1 MYRLTDLI
9 SSDELYHHGIKG
21 QKWGRRRFQN
31 EDGSLTPAGKE
42 RYDDDG
48 PSEKKKK
55 DYKIPENKSTHR
67 LKIEEKYKAKGMSA
81 KEAEQAAA
89 KRIRGEQYAVAAA
102 AVTVAACIA
111 YNKHKNYN
119 VDKTLSSTTE
129 FQRVLKTDNPNAP
142 IRKGA
147 RYVSYDKRDNKKYI
161 GIFGGEMLGK
171 KGENEQIYKMSI
183 KSKGDVKVASAKRAR
198 DTFADLYKN
207 DPEFKKNFTD
217 RVKDTRIGFMD
228 KPGLTAIMDDLA
240 NGREVSDKRLKA
252 KGYDLFNIMLVDSD
266 DRGRANANKFYDAL
280 KKQGMQAVWDLNDK
294 KYSGYN
300 AKNPLILFDGDFDYE
315 MKALGN
321 PVVRSM
327 MTKETTKLVA
337 QGSIGYAAA
346 FTAIYGA
353 QPYADSRTIEKQA
366 ILYKREHPNTKM
378 TDAEI
383 RKMFK
388 QQMKEQKRG
397 Y

>member
-1 MYRLTDLI
+1 MYRITDLV
-9 SSDELYHHGIKG
+9 SSQELYHHGIKG

-48 PSEKKKK
+48 PSEKKQKE
-55 DYKIPENKSTHR
+55 YKIPENKSTHR

-102 AVTVAACIA
+102 AVTVAACYA
-111 YNKHKNYN
+111 YNKYKNYN

-142 IRKGA
+142 VRKGA

-161 GIFGGEMLGK
+161 GVFGGDMLGK
-171 KGENEQIYKMSI
+171 KGENEQIYKMTI
-183 KSKGDVKVASAKRAR
+183 KSNKDVKVASEKRAR
-198 DTFADLYKN
+198 ETFLKLYKD

-228 KPGLTAIMDDLA
+228 KPGLTQIMDDLA
-240 NGREVSDKRLKA
+240 NDREVSDKRLTK

-266 DRGRANANKFYDAL
+266 EKGRTNANKFYDAL
-280 KKQGMQAVWDLNDK
+280 KKQGIQAVGDLNDK

-300 AKNPLILFDGDFDYE
+300 AKHPLILFDGDYE
-315 MKALGN
+315 YEKKALSN

-327 MTKETTKLVA
+327 MTKETNKLVTEGA
-337 QGSIGYAAA
+337 VKYGAA
-346 FTAIYGA
+346 FGAIYGA
-353 QPYADSRTIEKQA
+353 QPIMDSRAIDKQV
-366 ILYKREHPNTKM
+366 ILYKREHPSTKM
-378 TDAEI
+378 TDSEI
-383 RKMFK
+383 RKMYK
-388 QQMKEQKRG
+388 QQLKEQKRG

>member
-48 PSEKKKK
+48 PSEKKQKE
-55 DYKIPENKSTHR
+55 YKIPENKSTHR
-67 LKIEEKYKAKGMSA
+67 LKIEEKYKTKGMSA

-102 AVTVAACIA
+102 AVTVTACIA
-111 YNKHKNYN
+111 YNKYKNYN
-119 VDKTLSSTTE
+119 VDKSISTE
-129 FQRVLKTDNPNAP
+129 KQFQRILKTANPDAP
-142 IRKGA
+142 VRKGA
-147 RYVSYDKRDNKKYI
+147 RYVSYDKRDNKKYA
-161 GIFGGEMLGK
+161 GIYGGELLNRK
-171 KGENEQIYKMSI
+171 TPDENIYKMAI
-183 KSKGDVKVASAKRAR
+183 KSKENVKVASEKRAR
-198 DTFADLYKN
+198 ETFEQLYKN
-207 DPEFKKNFTD
+207 DPEFKKNFIQ
-217 RVKDTRIGFMD
+217 RVKDNQLSMMH
-228 KPGLTAIMDDLA
+228 KPGMTRTIGDIVDGKDL
-240 NGREVSDKRLKA
+240 SDKQLKKQA
-252 KGYDLFNIMLVDSD
+252 YDAFNIMLVDQD
-266 DRGRANANKFYDAL
+266 DRGRSNASKFYEAL
-280 KKQGMQAVWDLNDK
+280 KKQGVQAVNDMNDK

-300 AKNPLILFDGDFDYE
+300 AKSPLILFDGDFEYSKRVME
-315 MKALGN
+315 TAE
-321 PVVRSM
+321 VQSM
-327 MTKETTKLVA
+327 MKKETNKLVTA
-337 QGSIGYAAA
+337 GTVKYGATFAAA
-346 FTAIYGA
+346 YGA
-353 QPYADSRTIEKQA
+353 MPYMDSRTIEKQA

-388 QQMKEQKRG
+388 QQLKEQKRG

>member
-1 MYRLTDLI
+1 MYRLTDLV
-9 SSDELYHHGIKG
+9 SSQELYHHGIKG

-161 GIFGGEMLGK
+161 GIFGGEMLGN

-207 DPEFKKNFTD
+207 DPEFKKNFTN

-280 KKQGMQAVWDLNDK
+280 KKQGMQAVGDLNDK

-337 QGSIGYAAA
+337 QGSIGYAASFA
-346 FTAIYGA
+346 AIYGA

>member
-48 PSEKKKK
+48 PSEKKKE
-55 DYKIPENKSTHR
+55 YKIPENKSLHR
-67 LKIEEKYKAKGMSA
+67 LKLEDKYAAKGMSQ

-89 KRIRGEQYAVAAA
+89 KRIRGEQYVAAA
-102 AVTVAACIA
+102 AVVTVAACIA

-119 VDKTLSSTTE
+119 TDKVLSADTQ
-129 FQRVLKTDNPNAP
+129 FQRILKTDNPDAP
-142 IRKGA
+142 VRKGA

-161 GIFGGEMLGK
+161 GVFGGDMLGK
-171 KGENEQIYKMSI
+171 KGENEQIYKMNI
-183 KSKGDVKVASAKRAR
+183 KSANGVKVASEKRAR
-198 DTFADLYKN
+198 DTFLKLYKE
-207 DPEFKKNFTD
+207 DPEFKKNFTQ
-217 RVKDTRIGFMD
+217 RVKETRIGFMD
-228 KPGLTAIMDDLA
+228 KPGLTQIMDDLA
-240 NGREVSDKRLKA
+240 NDREVADKRLMN

-266 DRGRANANKFYDAL
+266 DRGRSNANKFYDAL
-280 KKQGMQAVWDLNDK
+280 KKQGMQAVGDLNDK

-300 AKNPLILFDGDFDYE
+300 AKHPLILFEGDYE
-315 MKALGN
+315 YEKKVLTN

-327 MTKETTKLVA
+327 MTKETNKLVA
-337 QGSIGYAAA
+337 EGTIKYGAA
-346 FTAIYGA
+346 FGAIYGA
-353 QPYADSRTIEKQA
+353 EPIMSKTAIDKQVL
-366 ILYKREHPNTKM
+366 LYKREHPNTDM
-378 TDAEI
+378 SDSEL

>member
-1 MYRLTDLI
+1 MYRLTDLV
-9 SSDELYHHGIKG
+9 SSQELYHHGIKG

-161 GIFGGEMLGK
+161 GIFGGEMLGN

-207 DPEFKKNFTD
+207 DPEFKKNFTN

-280 KKQGMQAVWDLNDK
+280 KKQGIQAVGDLNDK

-337 QGSIGYAAA
+337 QGSIGYAASFA
-346 FTAIYGA
+346 AIYGA